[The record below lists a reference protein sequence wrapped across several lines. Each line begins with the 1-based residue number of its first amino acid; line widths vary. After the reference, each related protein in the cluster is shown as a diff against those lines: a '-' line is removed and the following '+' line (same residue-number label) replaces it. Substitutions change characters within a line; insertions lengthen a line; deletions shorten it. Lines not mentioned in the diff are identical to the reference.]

1 MSFLK
6 RLFGGGESGGR
17 GPAAES
23 EPVEYKGFSIRATP
37 FKDGGQLQCCGV
49 ISKEIGGEMK
59 EHRFIRADKF
69 SSVDEATPIILRKG
83 QQIVDEQGERMF
95 A

>member
-6 RLFGGGESGGR
+6 RLFGGGANDDG
-17 GPAAES
+17 AAS
-23 EPVEYKGFSIRATP
+23 TAGEPVEYKGFSIRATP
-37 FKDGGQLQCCGV
+37 FKEGGQFQCCGV
-49 ISKEIGGEMK
+49 ISRDIEGERK

-69 SSVDEATPIILRKG
+69 SSLEEATPIILRKG

-95 A
+95 G